1 MNSIRPIDY
10 ELLKDEEI
18 VDLILKGETT
28 LYELLIRKF
37 NLRLYRISMSIVNDG
52 MEAED
57 VMQTAYINAYL
68 QLANF
73 QNKSS
78 FGTWLTRIVINESLL
93 YKKKQAKREQLIINS
108 SEKDHQTE
116 NNPLKELMNQ
126 ELKTLLEKAV
136 SDLPEKYRLV
146 FVMREV
152 EELSTQETM
161 DILQLSESNVKVR
174 LNRAKEMLRNDL
186 STYYKSEQVFAFDL
200 VRCDRIVNFVMG
212 KIADYHGKKIPGM
225 RGTI

>member
-18 VDLILKGETT
+18 IDLILNGETT

-37 NLRLYRISMSIVNDG
+37 NLRLYRISMSIVNDD

-200 VRCDRIVNFVMG
+200 VRCDRIVNFVMS
-212 KIADYHGKKIPGM
+212 KIADYHGKKNPGM

>member
-37 NLRLYRISMSIVNDG
+37 NLRLYRISMSIVNDD

-200 VRCDRIVNFVMG
+200 VRCDRIVNFVMS
-212 KIADYHGKKIPGM
+212 KIADYHGKKNPGLG
-225 RGTI
+225 GTI

>member
-37 NLRLYRISMSIVNDG
+37 NLRLYRISMSIVNDD

-161 DILQLSESNVKVR
+161 NILQLSESNVKVR

>member
-1 MNSIRPIDY
+1 MNSIRPVDY

-18 VDLILKGETT
+18 VDLILKGRTT

-37 NLRLYRISMSIVNDG
+37 NLRLYRISMSIINNDMG
-52 MEAED
+52 AED
-57 VMQTAYINAYL
+57 VMQTAYINAFL
-68 QLANF
+68 QLESF

-93 YKKKQAKREQLIINS
+93 YKKKQAKREQLIAGNP
-108 SEKDHQTE
+108 EKERHSE

-126 ELKTLLEKAV
+126 ELKTLLETAV
-136 SDLPEKYRLV
+136 SNLPEKYRLV
-146 FVMREV
+146 FVMREM
-152 EELSTQETM
+152 EEMSTQETM

-186 STYYKSEQVFAFDL
+186 SDYYKSEQVFAFNL
-200 VRCDRIVNFVMG
+200 VRCDRIVNFVMS
-212 KIADYHGKKIPGM
+212 KIADYRGNRIPGVQ
-225 RGTI
+225 

>member
-1 MNSIRPIDY
+1 MNSIRPVDY

-18 VDLILKGETT
+18 VDLILKGKTT

-37 NLRLYRISMSIVNDG
+37 NLRLYRISMSIINNDMG
-52 MEAED
+52 AED
-57 VMQTAYINAYL
+57 VMQTAYINAFL
-68 QLANF
+68 QLESF

-93 YKKKQAKREQLIINS
+93 YKKKQAKREQLIAGNP
-108 SEKDHQTE
+108 EKERHSE

-126 ELKTLLEKAV
+126 ELKTLLETAV
-136 SDLPEKYRLV
+136 SNLPEKYRLV
-146 FVMREV
+146 FVMREM
-152 EELSTQETM
+152 EEMSTQETM

-186 STYYKSEQVFAFDL
+186 SDYYKSEQVFAFNL
-200 VRCDRIVNFVMG
+200 VRCDRIVNFVMS
-212 KIADYHGKKIPGM
+212 KIADYRGNRIPGVQ
-225 RGTI
+225 